1 MSNEQDGLEYLE
13 DFTKRLGKFDNI
25 YELGED
31 FQTGIR
37 LSKTDKGA
45 RTNARIEASQK
56 KEGFDESET
65 AGDELDEVDNDV
77 TNELLNRALENLFG
91 K

>member
-13 DFTKRLGKFDNI
+13 DFTKRLEKFGNI

-31 FQTGIR
+31 LQIGIR

-45 RTNARIEASQK
+45 RTNARIEAAQK

-65 AGDELDEVDNDV
+65 AEDELDEVDNDV
-77 TNELLNRALENLFG
+77 TNELFNRTLENLFG